1 MKKTGVLAI
10 AGLALAGLVWVVF
23 GWQQSPAPSAQRQ
36 ESPGSASRGS
46 DQGASAAAA
55 AGRYAAAITIARNTP
70 DPHNPLVA
78 YVPKPGIAGRNE
90 LDRIFAQGVPLTTQ
104 SALAARALLQR
115 GLSDDEKIALAR
127 ILARLYAPDDPTGYN
142 AELLLDLRGLMA
154 DANKQVARSAV
165 LSFSRLGYLPGSD
178 AVLKDAFDKKILGPD
193 DYYGELAHMAPLAP
207 ARVQDELLSTVRASS
222 NAYAA
227 DILAH
232 AINDNPKVLTSYSA
246 HALGEIIELLG
257 RTEPRFPPATG
268 EFGLTDAVRYANW
281 LRATAQLENRIHGI
295 DPERA
300 IVDRLGL
307 PGTDPRKITAYLLT
321 SEAAPLL
328 AGARLGSPASS
339 LVAVS
344 NQYAAQH
351 PGNRSLQAAAQEIAQ
366 RSARAKGTGR

>member
-1 MKKTGVLAI
+1 MKKAGALAI
-10 AGLALAGLVWVVF
+10 AGLALAGFVWVVF
-23 GWQQSPAPSAQRQ
+23 GWQHPASTAPGQPAPA
-36 ESPGSASRGS
+36 PVSRGA

-55 AGRYAAAITIARNTP
+55 ASRYAAAITIARNRP

-78 YVPKPGIAGRNE
+78 YVPKPGIEGRNE

-154 DANKQVARSAV
+154 DANRQVARSAV

-178 AVLKDAFDKKILGPD
+178 AVLKQAFDKQILGPD

-232 AINDNPKVLTSYSA
+232 AVNDNPKVLTGYSA

-257 RTEPRFPPATG
+257 RTEPRFPSATG

-281 LRATAQLENRIHGI
+281 LRATAQLESRIHGI
-295 DPERA
+295 DPDRA

-321 SEAAPLL
+321 SEASSLL
-328 AGARLGSPASS
+328 SSARLGSPASG
-339 LVAVS
+339 LVAAS
-344 NQYAAQH
+344 NQYAAQY
-351 PGNRSLQAAAQEIAQ
+351 PANKNLQSAAQEIAQ
-366 RSARAKGTGR
+366 RSARPKGAGR

>member
-1 MKKTGVLAI
+1 MKKAGVLAI
-10 AGLALAGLVWVVF
+10 AGLALAGFVWVLF
-23 GWQQSPAPSAQRQ
+23 GSQPPASTAPRQ
-36 ESPGSASRGS
+36 EAPPAASGVG
-46 DQGASAAAA
+46 DQVASTAAAA
-55 AGRYAAAITIARNTP
+55 RYAAAITVARNRP

-78 YVPKPGIAGRNE
+78 YVPKRGIAGRNE

-142 AELLLDLRGLMA
+142 AELLLDLRGLMG
-154 DANKQVARSAV
+154 DANRQVARSAV

-178 AVLKDAFDKKILGPD
+178 ALLKDAFDKQILGAE

-207 ARVQDELLSTVRASS
+207 ARVQDELLSAVRASS

-232 AINDNPKVLTSYSA
+232 AINDNPKVLNGYSA
-246 HALGEIIELLG
+246 QAVGEIIELLG
-257 RTEPRFPPATG
+257 RTEPRFPSATG

-281 LRATAQLENRIHGI
+281 LRATAQLESRIHGI
-295 DPERA
+295 DPDRA

-321 SEAAPLL
+321 PEASPLL
-328 AGARLGSPASS
+328 STARLGSPAGS
-339 LVAVS
+339 LVAMS

-351 PGNRSLQAAAQEIAQ
+351 PGNKNLQSAAQEIAQ
-366 RSARAKGTGR
+366 KSARPQGAGR

>member
-1 MKKTGVLAI
+1 
-10 AGLALAGLVWVVF
+10 
-23 GWQQSPAPSAQRQ
+23 
-36 ESPGSASRGS
+36 
-46 DQGASAAAA
+46 
-55 AGRYAAAITIARNTP
+55 
-70 DPHNPLVA
+70 
-78 YVPKPGIAGRNE
+78 
-90 LDRIFAQGVPLTTQ
+90 
-104 SALAARALLQR
+104 
-115 GLSDDEKIALAR
+115 
-127 ILARLYAPDDPTGYN
+127 
-142 AELLLDLRGLMA
+142 
-154 DANKQVARSAV
+154 
-165 LSFSRLGYLPGSD
+165 
-178 AVLKDAFDKKILGPD
+178 
-193 DYYGELAHMAPLAP
+193 MAPLAP
-207 ARVQDELLSTVRASS
+207 ARVQDELLSTIRASS

-232 AINDNPKVLTSYSA
+232 AINDNPKLLYGYSA
-246 HALGEIIELLG
+246 HAVGEIIELLG